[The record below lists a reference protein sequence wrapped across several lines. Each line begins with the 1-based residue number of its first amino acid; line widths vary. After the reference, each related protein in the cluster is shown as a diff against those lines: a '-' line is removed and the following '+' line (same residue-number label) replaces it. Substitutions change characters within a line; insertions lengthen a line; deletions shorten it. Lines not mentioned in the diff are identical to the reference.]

1 MKVLRQSR
9 GFARVASGALALGAL
24 ACSGA
29 EPGGEAAL
37 GSGGKSGQGGNGTGA
52 GTSTGN
58 VTSMPPTGYDP
69 ATLDPG
75 YVPAHRLTNAEY
87 NHGVADLLGTSL
99 RPADFFQAT
108 TGTGFD
114 NNAGP
119 LTGIS
124 AANATAYFDA
134 AKALAADVL
143 QNPTL
148 KARLLTCVPAAA
160 GDTACASTIIKAFGR
175 LAWRRPLDAA
185 ELQQLVTRYT
195 EALATLG
202 KDHEGAIGHVVR
214 IMLTSAPFLYW
225 IEIDPN
231 LQAAAADKRALSGY
245 ELASRLSYALWG
257 SLPDTTLLDLA
268 ETGSLTD
275 PATLAAQVDRLLDD
289 PKGPRFVQAFF
300 NQWLHV
306 NKLGG
311 HQVDEKLY
319 PQWNEALREA
329 MLADAKEFFSGF
341 VYGAEPWTEFL
352 TLPLPPGAAG
362 MTGIYG
368 NDPAGLR
375 KGFLGLPAFLTAESV
390 PTRTAPTFRGKVV
403 LEAVMCT
410 IITLPDNL
418 VIPDLNDAGAGT
430 VDPANIRAKLEQ
442 HRKSPDCAGCHS
454 ILDPIGLGL
463 ENFDAIGRYR
473 TAYENGD
480 PIDASGTLNGQA
492 FSGLD
497 QLIPLLA
504 NDERYQGCPSEK
516 ILSYAL
522 RRTARTED
530 KPYID
535 QLTTDWKASSVRELV
550 KRMVAS
556 DAFRFRK
563 LPASAL

>member
-1 MKVLRQSR
+1 M
-9 GFARVASGALALGAL
+9 
-24 ACSGA
+24 
-29 EPGGEAAL
+29 
-37 GSGGKSGQGGNGTGA
+37 GA
-52 GTSTGN
+52 GTSTGS

-87 NHGVADLLGTSL
+87 NNSVADLLGTSL

-108 TGTGFD
+108 NGTGFD

-119 LTGIS
+119 LTGIT

-134 AKALAADVL
+134 AKALVADVL
-143 QNPTL
+143 ANPTL
-148 KARLLTCVPAAA
+148 KAKVLTCTPAAV
-160 GDTACASTIIKAFGR
+160 GDTACANTIIKAFGR

-185 ELQQLVTRYT
+185 ETQQLVTRYT
-195 EALATLG
+195 EALTTLG
-202 KDHEGAIGHVVR
+202 KDHEGAIGHVLR
-214 IMLTSAPFLYW
+214 IVLTSAPFLYW
-225 IEIDPN
+225 LEIDPN
-231 LQAAAADKRALSGY
+231 LQAAAAEKRALNGY

-257 SLPDTTLLDLA
+257 SLPDTALLDLA
-268 ETGSLTD
+268 ESGSLTD
-275 PATLAAQVDRLLDD
+275 PATLSAQVDRLLDD

-300 NQWLHV
+300 NQWLQV
-306 NKLGG
+306 TKLNG

-319 PQWNEALREA
+319 PQWNEALRAA
-329 MLADAKEFFSGF
+329 MLTEAKEFFSGF
-341 VYGAEPWTEFL
+341 VYGGKPWTEFL
-352 TLPLPPGAAG
+352 TAPLAGGAGLA
-362 MTGIYG
+362 TVYA

-403 LEAVMCT
+403 LDAVMCT
-410 IITLPDNL
+410 VITLPDDI

-442 HRKSPDCAGCHS
+442 HRVSPACSGCHS

-480 PIDASGTLNGQA
+480 AISATGMINGQA
-492 FSGLD
+492 FNGLD
-497 QLIPLLA
+497 QLIPILA
-504 NDERYQGCPSEK
+504 SDERYQACPSEK

-522 RRTARTED
+522 RRTVRTED
-530 KPYID
+530 KPYVD

-550 KRMVAS
+550 KRVVAS